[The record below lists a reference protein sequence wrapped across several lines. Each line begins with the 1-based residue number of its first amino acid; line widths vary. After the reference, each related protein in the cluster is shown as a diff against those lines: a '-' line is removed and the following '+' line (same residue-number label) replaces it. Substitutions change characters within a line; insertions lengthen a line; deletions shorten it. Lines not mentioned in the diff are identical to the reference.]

1 MRAGD
6 LISSLNKT
14 RPILIAGPTGCG
26 KSALAIRIATTL
38 GGLIIN
44 ADAMQ
49 VYAGWRIL
57 TARPTKND
65 EMATSHAL
73 YGHINNLETY
83 SVGDWLQQIKPLLD
97 GPERPIIVGG
107 TGLYFKALTEGLAE
121 IPKIPEKIK
130 TEASDFIK
138 TGRLSDMIGEL
149 DVETRSKIDL
159 KNPVRVARAWEVWRT
174 TGKSIIFWH
183 SNTPVAFLNYEKCDA
198 ICLHGPTSWLNQ
210 RIEERFKTML
220 RKGVLTEVERN
231 FKKWNP
237 TLQSSQ
243 AIGAAEL
250 IDHLSGDLSIEKAS
264 ELAIIASRQYAKRQ
278 RTWFRKRMAAWTNVD
293 AEKLWQL

>member
-49 VYAGWRIL
+49 VFAGWRIL

-65 EMATSHAL
+65 EMATDHAL
-73 YGHINNLETY
+73 YGHINNREAY

-174 TGKSIIFWH
+174 TGKSITFWH
-183 SNTPVAFLNYEKCDA
+183 ANTPVAFLNYEKCDA

>member
-1 MRAGD
+1 MRASD

-83 SVGDWLQQIKPLLD
+83 SVGDWLQHIKPLLD

-174 TGKSIIFWH
+174 TGKSITFWH

>member
-1 MRAGD
+1 MRASD

-121 IPKIPEKIK
+121 IPKTPEKIK
-130 TEASDFIK
+130 KEASDFIK

-174 TGKSIIFWH
+174 TGKSITFWH
-183 SNTPVAFLNYEKCDA
+183 ANTPVAFLNYEKCDA

-243 AIGAAEL
+243 VIGAAEL

>member
-1 MRAGD
+1 MRASD

>member
-49 VYAGWRIL
+49 VFAGWRIL

-83 SVGDWLQQIKPLLD
+83 SVGDWLQHIKPLLD

-174 TGKSIIFWH
+174 TGKSITFWH
-183 SNTPVAFLNYEKCDA
+183 ANTPVAFLNYEKCDA

>member
-1 MRAGD
+1 MQAGD
-6 LISSLNKT
+6 LISSLTKT
-14 RPILIAGPTGCG
+14 RPILITGPTGCG
-26 KSALAIRIATTL
+26 KSALAIKIATTL

-73 YGHINNLETY
+73 YGHINNSETY
-83 SVGDWLQQIKPLLD
+83 SVGDWLQQIKPLFD

-159 KNPVRVARAWEVWRT
+159 KNNVFE
-174 TGKSIIFWH
+174 IF
-183 SNTPVAFLNYEKCDA
+183 
-198 ICLHGPTSWLNQ
+198 
-210 RIEERFKTML
+210 
-220 RKGVLTEVERN
+220 
-231 FKKWNP
+231 
-237 TLQSSQ
+237 
-243 AIGAAEL
+243 
-250 IDHLSGDLSIEKAS
+250 
-264 ELAIIASRQYAKRQ
+264 
-278 RTWFRKRMAAWTNVD
+278 
-293 AEKLWQL
+293 

>member
-174 TGKSIIFWH
+174 TGKSITFWH

-243 AIGAAEL
+243 VIGAAEL

>member
-73 YGHINNLETY
+73 YGHINNLDTY

-149 DVETRSKIDL
+149 DVDTRSKIDV
-159 KNPVRVARAWEVWRT
+159 KNPARVARAWEVWRT
-174 TGKSIIFWH
+174 TGKSITFWH
-183 SNTPVAFLNYEKCDA
+183 ANTPVAFLNYEKCDA
-198 ICLHGPTSWLNQ
+198 ICLHGPTPWLNQ

-243 AIGAAEL
+243 VIGAAEL

>member
-1 MRAGD
+1 MRADD

-26 KSALAIRIATTL
+26 KSALAIKIATTL

-65 EMATSHAL
+65 EMTTSHAL
-73 YGHINNLETY
+73 YGHVNNWEAY
-83 SVGDWLQQIKPLLD
+83 SVGDWLRQIKPVLD

-121 IPKIPEKIK
+121 IPEIPGKIK
-130 TEASDFIK
+130 REASDFIK
-138 TGRLSDMIGEL
+138 NGRLSDMIGEL

-174 TGKSIIFWH
+174 TGKSITFWH
-183 SNTPVAFLNYEKCDA
+183 ANTPVAFLNYEKCDA
-198 ICLHGPTSWLNQ
+198 ICLHSSTPWLNQ
-210 RIEERFKTML
+210 RIEERFQRML
-220 RKGVLTEVERN
+220 RNGVLTEMERN

-243 AIGAAEL
+243 VIGAAEL
-250 IDHLSGDLSIEKAS
+250 IEHLSGNSNIKKAT
-264 ELAIIASRQYAKRQ
+264 ELAIIASKQYAKRQ
-278 RTWFRKRMAAWTNVD
+278 RTWFRKRMAEWTTVD
-293 AEKLWQL
+293 AEKL

>member
-174 TGKSIIFWH
+174 TGKSITFWH

-293 AEKLWQL
+293 AEKFWQL

>member
-174 TGKSIIFWH
+174 TGKSITFWH
-183 SNTPVAFLNYEKCDA
+183 ANTPVAFLNYEKCDA

>member
-65 EMATSHAL
+65 EMATGHAL

-243 AIGAAEL
+243 VIGAVEL

>member
-73 YGHINNLETY
+73 YGHINNSETY

>member
-49 VYAGWRIL
+49 VYAGWRVL

-121 IPKIPEKIK
+121 IPKTPEKIK
-130 TEASDFIK
+130 KEALDFIK

-149 DVETRSKIDL
+149 DVETRSRIDL
-159 KNPVRVARAWEVWRT
+159 KNPIRVARAWEVWRT
-174 TGKSIIFWH
+174 TGKSITFWH
-183 SNTPVAFLNYEKCDA
+183 ANTPVAFLNYEKCDA

>member
-83 SVGDWLQQIKPLLD
+83 SVGDWLQHIKPLLD

-174 TGKSIIFWH
+174 TGKSITFWH

-243 AIGAAEL
+243 VIGAAEL

-278 RTWFRKRMAAWTNVD
+278 RTWFRKRMAEWTNVD

>member
-174 TGKSIIFWH
+174 TGKSITFWH
-183 SNTPVAFLNYEKCDA
+183 ANTPVAFLNYEKCDA

-237 TLQSSQ
+237 SLQSSQ
-243 AIGAAEL
+243 VIGAAEL

-278 RTWFRKRMAAWTNVD
+278 RTWFRKRMAEWTNVD

>member
-174 TGKSIIFWH
+174 TGKSITFWH

>member
-220 RKGVLTEVERN
+220 RNGVLAEVERN
-231 FKKWNP
+231 FKKWNS

-243 AIGAAEL
+243 VIGAAEL
-250 IDHLSGDLSIEKAS
+250 IDHLSGNLSIEKAS

>member
-1 MRAGD
+1 MRASD

-250 IDHLSGDLSIEKAS
+250 IDHLSGDLGIEKAS

>member
-65 EMATSHAL
+65 EIATSHAL

-174 TGKSIIFWH
+174 TGKSITFWH
-183 SNTPVAFLNYEKCDA
+183 ANTPVAFLNYEKCDA